1 MTSTLLVL
9 ALIIAVA
16 LLFDVI
22 NGFHDAANSIATVVS
37 TRVLSPSIAVL
48 WAAFFNFFAIFVFA
62 PRVADTVAR
71 IVRIAPNEAD
81 YVWVI
86 FCGLIGAIIWD
97 LLTWWLSLP
106 TSSSHALIGGLSGAG
121 LAYAGFDALRYDL
134 LFTTIQFIV
143 LSPLIGFVAGFCI
156 MLANCWIFRRVHPV
170 SIDSLFRRCQLLSAA
185 LYSIG
190 HGANDAQKTMGVI
203 MALLLASGMLQEE
216 HPLSLFDPETS
227 WIILSCNLAMSFGT
241 ALGGWRIVKTMGM
254 RITRLK
260 PVGGF
265 SAETAGAFS
274 LFLATH
280 FGIPVSTTQTIIAAI
295 IGVGT
300 VTTKFSNIKWGIA
313 ARIVWAWVLTLP
325 ASALIGAA
333 CFYVAQFFGI

>member
-1 MTSTLLVL
+1 MATSLFVLV
-9 ALIIAVA
+9 LIIAVA
-16 LLFDVI
+16 LLFDLI

-37 TRVLSPSIAVL
+37 TRVLSPSVAVL

-71 IVRIAPNEAD
+71 IVKIAPNEPD

-86 FCGLIGAIIWD
+86 FCGLIGAIVWD

-121 LAYAGFDALRYDL
+121 VAYAGLEALRYDL
-134 LFTTIQFIV
+134 LITTIQFIL
-143 LSPLIGFVAGFCI
+143 LSPLMGFVLGFVI
-156 MLANCWIFRRVHPV
+156 MLANCWTFRRYHPQT
-170 SIDSLFRRCQLLSAA
+170 IDQLFRRCQLLSAA

-203 MALLLASGMLQEE
+203 MALLLASGILQED
-216 HPLSLFDPETS
+216 HALSLFDPETG
-227 WIILSCNLAMSFGT
+227 WIILSCNLAMSLGT

-260 PVGGF
+260 PIGGF
-265 SAETAGAFS
+265 SAETAGAAS
-274 LFLATH
+274 LFFATH

-313 ARIVWAWVLTLP
+313 ARIVWAWIFTLP
-325 ASALIGAA
+325 ASALIGAI
-333 CFYVAQFFGI
+333 CFYLAQLIGL